1 MVARNRKTYTC
12 TVGQIV
18 VVVAV
23 VAKRETRTQI
33 VTVAAI
39 NQSINQDP
47 VYTGKY
53 CLHGSGQ
60 SFERANCLPIQPI
73 YAEPCKFCYSTA
85 CKQVRT
91 NFCQSQLWTGFLI
104 KGAELGSTLLT
115 RKLSKKF
122 HGRTDRT
129 GQNFRPT
136 ADQVKNL
143 HGLYGPSCVCEMR
156 IRARFCPFNN
166 LSGPV
171 KLHVRYWKKKK
182 KRKCLYQNF
191 FINCL
196 LN

>member
-1 MVARNRKTYTC
+1 MVARNRKTYAC

-39 NQSINQDP
+39 NQSINQNP

-91 NFCQSQLWTGFLI
+91 NFAS
-104 KGAELGSTLLT
+104 
-115 RKLSKKF
+115 LSF
-122 HGRTDRT
+122 
-129 GQNFRPT
+129 
-136 ADQVKNL
+136 
-143 HGLYGPSCVCEMR
+143 GL
-156 IRARFCPFNN
+156 AF
-166 LSGPV
+166 
-171 KLHVRYWKKKK
+171 
-182 KRKCLYQNF
+182 
-191 FINCL
+191 
-196 LN
+196 

>member
-1 MVARNRKTYTC
+1 MYSGTDSCSSCGGCEKKDKYTDRC
-12 TVGQIV
+12 RGC
-18 VVVAV
+18 
-23 VAKRETRTQI
+23 
-33 VTVAAI
+33 

-85 CKQVRT
+85 YTSPYK
-91 NFCQSQLWTGFLI
+91 FLPVSALEWLFNQRRGI
-104 KGAELGSTLLT
+104 RSTLLT
-115 RKLSKKF
+115 RKLF

-143 HGLYGPSCVCEMR
+143 HG
-156 IRARFCPFNN
+156 F
-166 LSGPV
+166 
-171 KLHVRYWKKKK
+171 
-182 KRKCLYQNF
+182 
-191 FINCL
+191 
-196 LN
+196 

>member
-1 MVARNRKTYTC
+1 MYSGTDSC
-12 TVGQIV
+12 SSCGGCE
-18 VVVAV
+18 
-23 VAKRETRTQI
+23 KRDKDTDSYRGCNQS
-33 VTVAAI
+33 I

-115 RKLSKKF
+115 RKLVYTSWWKA
-122 HGRTDRT
+122 TS
-129 GQNFRPT
+129 
-136 ADQVKNL
+136 A
-143 HGLYGPSCVCEMR
+143 
-156 IRARFCPFNN
+156 
-166 LSGPV
+166 PV
-171 KLHVRYWKKKK
+171 IYTL
-182 KRKCLYQNF
+182 CSM
-191 FINCL
+191 
-196 LN
+196 

>member
-39 NQSINQDP
+39 NQEP

-73 YAEPCKFCYSTA
+73 YAEPCKFC
-85 CKQVRT
+85 
-91 NFCQSQLWTGFLI
+91 
-104 KGAELGSTLLT
+104 
-115 RKLSKKF
+115 
-122 HGRTDRT
+122 
-129 GQNFRPT
+129 
-136 ADQVKNL
+136 
-143 HGLYGPSCVCEMR
+143 
-156 IRARFCPFNN
+156 
-166 LSGPV
+166 
-171 KLHVRYWKKKK
+171 
-182 KRKCLYQNF
+182 
-191 FINCL
+191 
-196 LN
+196 

>member
-1 MVARNRKTYTC
+1 MYSGTDSC
-12 TVGQIV
+12 SSCGGCE
-18 VVVAV
+18 
-23 VAKRETRTQI
+23 KRDKDTDSYRGCNQS
-33 VTVAAI
+33 I

-104 KGAELGSTLLT
+104 KDAELGSTLLT

-136 ADQVKNL
+136 VDQVKNL
-143 HGLYGPSCVCEMR
+143 HGLYGPSCVFEMR

-171 KLHVRYWKKKK
+171 KLHVRYWKKKEK
-182 KRKCLYQNF
+182 KMSVSKFLKIVY
-191 FINCL
+191 
-196 LN
+196 